1 MSTIDDPV
9 EATLSQ
15 YPKAEQTLPKKL
27 ADTTLDLFGLVDYRI
42 KVLNI
47 IRSRILGDQGKERVE
62 ALLDALRKEVKQVR
76 EQSEK
81 NYQDQQAEIGSL
93 REKLDS
99 PEFIEAMVVAA
110 DEVQRSMS
118 ESKVTRFATLLSNG
132 LFSKNEDVVAGDDLA
147 AHIRDLASLGE
158 SDIHALYFLFD
169 VYKDTIR
176 ARPDMTD
183 PNDFTLLMGSF
194 TRGIK
199 ELKIDPDDF
208 FGRCLRLS
216 GFGLA
221 TEVQRNE
228 FRMSLQDHCFRPTKR
243 GLRLLKLLGKAI

>member
-15 YPKAEQTLPKKL
+15 YPKAEQTLPKKIV
-27 ADTTLDLFGLVDYRI
+27 DTTLDLFGLLDPRI

-62 ALLDALRKEVKQVR
+62 ALLAALRNEIKRVQ

-81 NYQDQQAEIGSL
+81 RYEDQQREMESL

-99 PEFIEAMVVAA
+99 PEFIEAIVVAA
-110 DEVQRSMS
+110 DEVQRTMN
-118 ESKVTRFATLLSNG
+118 ESKVIRFATLLSNG
-132 LFSKNEDVVAGDDLA
+132 LFSKDDDVVAGDDLA
-147 AHIRDLASLGE
+147 AYIRDLAALGE
-158 SDIHALYFLFD
+158 SDIQALDFLSDIF
-169 VYKDTIR
+169 KDTIR
-176 ARPDMTD
+176 ARPDMSD
-183 PNDFTLLMGSF
+183 PNDFTLLMGSY
-194 TRGIK
+194 TRGIA
-199 ELKIDPDDF
+199 ELKIAPDDF
-208 FGRCLRLS
+208 FSRCLRLS

-228 FRMSLQDHCFRPTKR
+228 FRMSLQDHCFRPTRR
-243 GLRLLKLLGKAI
+243 GLRLLKLMARTI